1 MVLDMDECMIHSSG
15 FSDEATAQQVA
26 AGQVEAVGLGSAP
39 VAKTIESFKLRFNDG
54 VSCTVYKRPG
64 LDAFL
69 QECAADF
76 DTYVFTAGTQDYAE
90 PLLDVLDPHRSLFQ
104 GRFYRQDCRRM
115 PGSRQYLKDL
125 EAVARKRG
133 LGEGLGR
140 MVLVDNNPVSFVCQ
154 PDNGI
159 PVPDFHGIH
168 DDPNSVGQEG
178 GGDSG
183 GDSGSNRGVLADVL
197 VLLRRLDQLEDV
209 RPELREL
216 FGLRQQLGPVRS
228 QIFLDDDDGG
238 GGGGGDTG
246 HTSAGGGVSFAGGR
260 SRL

>member
-1 MVLDMDECMIHSSG
+1 MTGVGDEDQGAGGVADLGARGIGMARVDLG
-15 FSDEATAQQVA
+15 RGEAQADA
-26 AGQVEAVGLGSAP
+26 IGPGAGQGLAGLGQDQG
-39 VAKTIESFKLRFNDG
+39 RG
-54 VSCTVYKRPG
+54 VGP
-64 LDAFL
+64 A
-69 QECAADF
+69 
-76 DTYVFTAGTQDYAE
+76 
-90 PLLDVLDPHRSLFQ
+90 DVLDPHRSLFQ

-133 LGEGLGR
+133 LCEGLGR